1 MEKVLNYIKRTP
13 INPLVLMLFFTFVG
27 LGLFYIFRDTPN
39 EAIEYFLTCLGIGL
53 SAAVVQCYLIQ
64 NQIQKDNI
72 KIQLFD
78 KRYQICQSVL
88 DSITIIRRNNW
99 DRCILFN
106 EETNVSK
113 QMLEIEENLYRS
125 VQLSSCLFNTEFVNK
140 LTDVN
145 DAFCKVAQSYK
156 ALLISALEHNPSEEE
171 KEKFIEVY
179 RLFLLSTQQQNAKGF
194 EDHLKEQLPKMY
206 VGLMEFS
213 NECEQYLAFVQQ
225 TDIMK
230 DFIDYIVVKDLD

>member
-78 KRYQICQSVL
+78 KRYQIC
-88 DSITIIRRNNW
+88 
-99 DRCILFN
+99 
-106 EETNVSK
+106 
-113 QMLEIEENLYRS
+113 
-125 VQLSSCLFNTEFVNK
+125 K
-140 LTDVN
+140 LIN
-145 DAFCKVAQSYK
+145 GK
-156 ALLISALEHNPSEEE
+156 I
-171 KEKFIEVY
+171 
-179 RLFLLSTQQQNAKGF
+179 
-194 EDHLKEQLPKMY
+194 
-206 VGLMEFS
+206 
-213 NECEQYLAFVQQ
+213 Q
-225 TDIMK
+225 TDS
-230 DFIDYIVVKDLD
+230 